1 MKIGILGAGNI
12 GGTLGKHWAAAG
24 HAVRFGV
31 RSPGD
36 SKYSQELGGDAQIVS
51 MADALA
57 FGDVILVAVPGK
69 VVADVAAEYGTK
81 LNGKIVIDATNQPGQ
96 AEMNSLR
103 VLVQSAPQ
111 AKFCR
116 AFNTLGWENFA
127 QPTLNDAP
135 IDLFYC
141 GAAAAKE
148 PLATL
153 ITDAGMHPIYVGDI
167 DLAPVIDN
175 LTRLWFSLAH
185 NQGLGRRIA
194 LKLVREGQ

>member
-31 RSPGD
+31 RAPD
-36 SKYSQELGGDAQIVS
+36 DPKYAQELGGDAQIVS

-69 VVADVAAEYGTK
+69 AVGDVAAQHGAK

-103 VLVQSAPQ
+103 VLSQSAPQ
-111 AKFCR
+111 ARLCR
-116 AFNTLGWENFA
+116 AFNIIGWENFA
-127 QPTLNDAP
+127 QPTLAGAP

-141 GAAAAKE
+141 SAAEAKA
-148 PLATL
+148 PVATL
-153 ITDAGMHPIYVGDI
+153 ITDAGLNPIYAGDI
-167 DLAPVIDN
+167 DQAPVIDN
-175 LTRLWFSLAH
+175 LTRLWFALAH
-185 NQGLGRRIA
+185 GQGFGRRIA
-194 LKLVREGQ
+194 LKLVKEG